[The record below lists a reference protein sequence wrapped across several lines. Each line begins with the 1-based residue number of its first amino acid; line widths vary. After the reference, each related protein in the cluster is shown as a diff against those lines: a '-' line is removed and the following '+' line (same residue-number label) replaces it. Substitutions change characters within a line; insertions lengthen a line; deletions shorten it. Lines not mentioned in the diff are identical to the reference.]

1 MLAAFGR
8 AGVTHDDI
16 DLVTTYDHFASG
28 VLMEYE
34 AAGFC
39 EVGDGGAFCAEN
51 IGLDQRFPVSPDG
64 GNLGYSHCINP
75 YNLRIIEAVR
85 QFRNDVP
92 DLCPNAHLGEH
103 TYDRSICRKVR
114 DPKLAVACGPFTGA
128 FSMSIL
134 AKE

>member
-1 MLAAFGR
+1 
-8 AGVTHDDI
+8 
-16 DLVTTYDHFASG
+16 FASG
-28 VLMEYE
+28 VPMEYE

-39 EVGDGGAFCAEN
+39 EVGDGGPFCVEN
-51 IGLDQRFPVSPDG
+51 IGLDQKFPVSPDG

-92 DLCPNAHLGEH
+92 DLCPEAHLGVH
-103 TYDRSICRKVR
+103 TYDRAICRKVR

-134 AKE
+134 AKD